1 MKNIFKLSLLA
12 LFIGFTSCEDA
23 TDIIQESELN
33 DEAAFQTV
41 QDLQS
46 GLNGVYAAYGP
57 DFGGNGDG
65 DMIVFNDLFTDN
77 IKRGL
82 NSSGQ
87 GNQEYS
93 FILQPNTGFPNTLWS
108 NRYAT
113 INFANRVL
121 RAFDRLSPEFDA
133 TEMQTANRI
142 KAQLLALRALCHF
155 DLLQYFTPDYSN
167 PQSPSVII
175 MDFVPELSDIFPRN
189 TAGEVFEFVNN
200 DLDTAADLIG
210 STNSGDIFYVNQDV
224 IKAIK
229 ARVALFEGNY
239 ELAGTLA
246 GELIADYPLVTN
258 AVDFEAIWD
267 DTFIDEADSPAA
279 GREVIF
285 ALARIQ
291 GDNDIAGNFYANET
305 TIDGSPFYEMS
316 NQLYDLYPAADARKS
331 IWVDATSDLTG
342 SDRIILI
349 DKYKGGPAGLMIN
362 HVKLFRTAEMYF
374 IRAEVEARAGNL
386 TGAATSIQQLRAKR
400 FATAPAAP
408 VFTSQNEALAEIL
421 LERRKELCFEGHR
434 YLDLKRLGGELGIGI
449 NRDPRDCAS
458 FSAPCDLLANDYRFT
473 LPIPLNETSPNPTIE
488 QNPGY

>member
-12 LFIGFTSCEDA
+12 LFLGFASCEDA
-23 TDIIQESELN
+23 TDIIQASELN
-33 DEAAFQTV
+33 DDAAYKTV
-41 QDLQS
+41 EDLQS

-57 DFGGNGDG
+57 DSGGNGDG

-93 FILQPNTGFPNTLWS
+93 FILQPNTGFPNILWS

-121 RAFDRLSPEFDA
+121 RAYDRLSPEFNDSD
-133 TEMQTANRI
+133 MQTANRI
-142 KAQLLALRALCHF
+142 KGQLLALRALCHF
-155 DLLQYFTPDYSN
+155 DLLQYYTPNYSD

-175 MDFVPELSDIFPRN
+175 MDFVPELTDVFPRN
-189 TAGEVFEFVNN
+189 NAGEVFEFVNN
-200 DLDTAADLIG
+200 DLDQANELLG
-210 STNSGDIFYVNQDV
+210 GVNSGDIFYINRDV
-224 IKAIK
+224 VKAIK

-239 ELAGTLA
+239 ELAGSLA
-246 GELIADYPLVTN
+246 DELIDAYPLVDN
-258 AVDFEAIWD
+258 AGQFEQIWD
-267 DTFIDEADSPAA
+267 DTFIDVPGADAA

-291 GDNDIAGNFYANET
+291 GDNDIAGNFYANQT
-305 TIDGSPFYEMS
+305 DIDGSPFYEMS
-316 NQLYDLYPAADARKS
+316 NQLLDLYSNNDARKS
-331 IWVDATSDLTG
+331 IWVDPSSVLTG

-349 DKYKGGPAGLMIN
+349 NKYPGGPAGNLIN
-362 HVKLFRTAEMYF
+362 HVKVFRTAEMYL
-374 IRAEVEARAGNL
+374 IRAESEARAGNL
-386 TGAATSIQQLRAKR
+386 AGAAQSLKALRDKR
-400 FATAPAAP
+400 ITPAPAAP
-408 VFTSQNEALAEIL
+408 VFASEDDALTEIL

-449 NRDPRDCAS
+449 NRDSRDCGS
-458 FSAPCDLLANDYRFT
+458 FSAPCGLPANDYRFT